1 MRAYFTNLPTRT
13 WLLLIVPAVVV
24 AYPVARIVVSAVVH
38 AVVPEAV
45 RMVLS
50 VI

>member
-24 AYPVARIVVSAVVH
+24 AYPVARIVVLAVVH
-38 AVVPEAV
+38 ALVPEAV

-50 VI
+50 VT

>member
-1 MRAYFTNLPTRT
+1 MKAYFKNLPTRI
-13 WLLLIVPAVVV
+13 WLFLVVPAVIV
-24 AYPVARIVVSAVVH
+24 AYPVGRIVIPAVVH

-45 RMVLS
+45 RTVLS